1 MLTHTLCLKER
12 CQTYRRTLADKSKE
26 MSQSV
31 KHKKQERSRKQRVCA
46 YFSSYCRPIEL
57 LGRIV

>member
-1 MLTHTLCLKER
+1 MLTHTLCLIEG

-31 KHKKQERSRKQRVCA
+31 KHKKQERSRKQSMCI
-46 YFSSYCRPIEL
+46 FE
-57 LGRIV
+57 